1 MFKGKKLTDH
11 VSNSGVIIAI
21 DAMGG
26 DKAPSAVLNG
36 ANIVAEHSRLYPDL
50 KLKIYG
56 NRNKIDKLVQSLPKL
71 KNIASIIHCEQE
83 IPPHEKAASAIRNY
97 KDSSMYLAVYSVK
110 DKQAHAVVSAGNT
123 VALMAISTL
132 TLRTL
137 PGIHRPAIITLLP
150 SMKGKIAVMD
160 LGANVECDADNLYQF
175 AVMGHAFA
183 KIILGIEEPKI
194 GLLNIGSEE
203 NKGKDSIKL
212 AKSMIQSSPIAKN
225 FHGYIEGNDI
235 AYGTVDVAVTDGF
248 TGNAILKVIGGYGAV
263 YKNLIKEAV
272 SRSII
277 SKLKALLMTREF
289 KTVSKSLDSRYYNG
303 AMFIGLNGIVV
314 KSHGSMDEIGIANAI
329 KVAYNLARFNINKQI
344 EAELS

>member
-1 MFKGKKLTDH
+1 MGH
-11 VSNSGVIIAI
+11 ASNSGIIIAI

-26 DKAPSAVLNG
+26 DKAPNAVLEG
-36 ANIVAEHSRLYPDL
+36 ANIVAEHGNLYPDL

-56 NRNKIDKLVQSLPKL
+56 NRNKIDKLVQDLPKL
-71 KNIASIIHCEQE
+71 KHVASIIHCEQE
-83 IPPHEKAASAIRNY
+83 IPPYEKAANAIRNY
-97 KDSSMYLAVYSVK
+97 KDSSMYLAVHAVK
-110 DKQAHAVVSAGNT
+110 DKQVHAVVSAGNT

-150 SMKGKIAVMD
+150 SMRGRIAVMD
-160 LGANVECDADNLYQF
+160 LGANIECDADNLYQF

-203 NKGKDSIKL
+203 HKGKDSIKL
-212 AKSMIQSSPIAKN
+212 AKAMIQGSLIANN

-263 YKNLIKEAV
+263 YKNLIKEAI
-272 SRSII
+272 SSSII

-289 KTVSKSLDSRYYNG
+289 KTVSQSLDSRYYNG

-329 KVAYNLARFNINKQI
+329 KVAYNLAKFNINKQI